1 LHSIYDHPDA
11 DAARARFD
19 RVIKALAKKLPTWPS
34 TSNKPMPTAA
44 PRGRKRSLTT

>member
-19 RVIKALAKKLPTWPS
+19 RVIKALAKKLPTV
-34 TSNKPMPTAA
+34 AEHLEQA
-44 PRGRKRSLTT
+44 HADGRATRA